1 MIENRSHTKA
11 HNRLNDN
18 AKKKEWLELWQRI
31 NHKYAYTVSFNSDEL
46 IEKCVNEINEHLEVT
61 RLAYIVTKGEQK
73 DEQTKRGLETGQGFG
88 TGETQTEELRT
99 DVVTTVKYDL
109 IGKVAENTT
118 LTRRTVAAIL
128 SNIRP
133 AKFAMYRQNP
143 EEFIS
148 KCSRMIRE
156 QKANMI
162 VDHISYNQI
171 EETYESDI
179 FVEEKLEEDYGKA
192 FCAKKA
198 IQDYVFTDGYAAD
211 GQSVERKFV
220 ESLDTAYEVVVYAKL
235 PRGFQIP
242 TPVGNYAP
250 DWAVAFREG
259 TVKHI
264 YFVAETKG
272 TMSSMQLKH
281 IEQAKIQCATKL
293 YELLSGKEVVYSP
306 VSDYATLLA
315 IARKE

>member
-1 MIENRSHTKA
+1 MPIAIKYNLRFVEPSIAVQPAGAVYLRPIGTANAIIENGSHTKT

-46 IEKCVNEINEHLEVT
+46 IEKCVNEINAHLEVT
-61 RLAYIVTKGEQK
+61 RLAYIVTKSEQK
-73 DEQTKRGLETGQGFG
+73 DEQTKRGIETEQGFG

-99 DVVTTVKYDL
+99 DVVATVKYDL

-179 FVEEKLEEDYGKA
+179 FVEEKWEEDYGKA
-192 FCAKKA
+192 F
-198 IQDYVFTDGYAAD
+198 
-211 GQSVERKFV
+211 
-220 ESLDTAYEVVVYAKL
+220 
-235 PRGFQIP
+235 
-242 TPVGNYAP
+242 
-250 DWAVAFREG
+250 
-259 TVKHI
+259 
-264 YFVAETKG
+264 
-272 TMSSMQLKH
+272 
-281 IEQAKIQCATKL
+281 CATKL
-293 YELLSGKEVVYSP
+293 YELLSGKEVVYSQ

-315 IARKE
+315 IVRTE